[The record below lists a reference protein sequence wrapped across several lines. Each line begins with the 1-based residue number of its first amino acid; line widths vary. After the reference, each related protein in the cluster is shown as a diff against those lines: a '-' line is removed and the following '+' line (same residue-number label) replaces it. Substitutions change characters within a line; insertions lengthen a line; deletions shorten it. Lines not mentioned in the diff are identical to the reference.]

1 MSQTAILKSTVTTF
15 VSSGRGKQLTSR
27 RVLVH
32 FPERMA
38 GYDASDRDNVIQTR
52 LAPVSVALCPTT
64 TCVRQCSFCSN
75 TTRNKNGQKVCA
87 EYNPETLK
95 QVSDD
100 LKGMGV
106 LGVTIAGG
114 GEPLVYDKPA
124 FYSFLAQARP
134 PFKIGIHTNG
144 VLLQKLF
151 TKPIMDSG
159 NIRYINVSAV
169 AHRPDLYQQVTGSP
183 HEQFFKIEQG
193 LKRAV
198 ELQKSRNAF
207 AEFGVKIILCRS
219 NYRHVKGMVDY
230 FRGLGIKNVLL
241 RCVGN
246 FEQDQDVEL
255 REEQYQELA
264 TIFRG
269 ELGMSEDQIS
279 AVTGR
284 NPVKPP
290 IPSRCWMTALQFN
303 AGIYPDGEVYICT
316 LWAQKEFS
324 IGNVN
329 KQRFSSLWGGEKHKE
344 VARAL
349 NRKLQDGICDPLRC
363 RLYYSNLLVDKYVE
377 GARELVPPKSG
388 MDDCYGR
395 FI

>member
-1 MSQTAILKSTVTTF
+1 M
-15 VSSGRGKQLTSR
+15 
-27 RVLVH
+27 
-32 FPERMA
+32 
-38 GYDASDRDNVIQTR
+38 
-52 LAPVSVALCPTT
+52 
-64 TCVRQCSFCSN
+64 
-75 TTRNKNGQKVCA
+75 CA
-87 EYNPETLK
+87 EYGNDMFRE
-95 QVSDD
+95 VSED
-100 LKGMGV
+100 LKRMGV

-114 GEPLVYDKPA
+114 GEPLSYDKPA
-124 FYSFLAQARP
+124 FDSFLAQESP

-144 VLLQKLF
+144 VLLQRLF
-151 TKPIMDSG
+151 TKPIVDAS
-159 NIRYINVSAV
+159 NIKYINVSAV

-183 HEQFFKIEQG
+183 HEQFFEIEQG
-193 LKRAV
+193 LRKAV
-198 ELQKSRNAF
+198 ELQSGHDNF
-207 AEFGVKIILCRS
+207 PEFGVKIILCRS

-246 FEQDQDVEL
+246 FEPDQDVEL
-255 REEQYQELA
+255 RAEQYDELGA
-264 TIFRG
+264 IFR
-269 ELGMSEDQIS
+269 EDLGMSEDQIS

-329 KQRFSSLWGGEKHKE
+329 KERFSSLWGGERHRQ
-344 VARAL
+344 VAQVL
-349 NRKLQDGICDPLRC
+349 NRKLKEGICDPLRC

-377 GARELVPPKSG
+377 GAHDLLPSKSS